1 MQSSNAFKQTFQD
14 IPLSEQNQYPSK
26 NRSNQRKIMSKKQG
40 LPILAAQNIYAYLAV
55 LLLASSF
62 ALSFIIPDFLKSIS
76 REDHFLENLST
87 GLLLGTAFFGFINW
101 KQKQANTTAIA
112 VYTILAI
119 IGFLDEVSFGQRLIG
134 FTPPMAGGTS
144 LDGFHDLANM
154 LRKIISVN
162 LQYHPSQTIIV
173 IVAFLSLF
181 LIFTFKH
188 RSKIRSVYKHL
199 KQLNLEYVVLSIILA
214 IFLSQLLDLKA
225 INLSW
230 STCLEEILELI
241 AALGLLTCL
250 ATTVKESRP

>member
-1 MQSSNAFKQTFQD
+1 
-14 IPLSEQNQYPSK
+14 
-26 NRSNQRKIMSKKQG
+26 MSKKPD

-76 REDHFLENLST
+76 KEDHLLENLST
-87 GLLLGTAFFGFINW
+87 GLLLGTAFFGLINW
-101 KQKQANTTAIA
+101 KQRQANTTAIT

-154 LRKIISVN
+154 FRKIISIN
-162 LQYHPSQTIIV
+162 LQYHPTQTFV
-173 IVAFLSLF
+173 VLF
-181 LIFTFKH
+181 LLLSSFLILAFKFKL
-188 RSKIRSVYKHL
+188 KIYGTYKHL
-199 KQLNLEYVVLSIILA
+199 KELKLVYVVLSIILA
-214 IFLSQLLDLKA
+214 ITLSQMLDLKI

-241 AALGLLTCL
+241 AVLGLLTCL
-250 ATTVKESRP
+250 ATTIKGPRHQ

>member
-1 MQSSNAFKQTFQD
+1 
-14 IPLSEQNQYPSK
+14 
-26 NRSNQRKIMSKKQG
+26 MSKELEFQT
-40 LPILAAQNIYAYLAV
+40 PAAQKIYAYLAV
-55 LLLASSF
+55 LLLGSSF
-62 ALSFIIPDFLKSIS
+62 VLSFIIPDFLKSIS
-76 REDHFLENLST
+76 KEDHFLENLST

-112 VYTILAI
+112 TYTILAI

-154 LRKIISVN
+154 FRKIISIN
-162 LQYHPSQTIIV
+162 FQYHPSQTIIA
-173 IVAFLSLF
+173 IITILSLF
-181 LIFTFKH
+181 LIFTFKC
-188 RSKIRSVYKHL
+188 RSKICGVYKHL
-199 KQLNLEYVVLSIILA
+199 KQLNLEYVALSIILA

-250 ATTVKESRP
+250 ATTVKESRPQ

>member
-1 MQSSNAFKQTFQD
+1 
-14 IPLSEQNQYPSK
+14 
-26 NRSNQRKIMSKKQG
+26 MSKKLG
-40 LPILAAQNIYAYLAV
+40 FPTPAAQKIYAYLAV

-76 REDHFLENLST
+76 KEDHFLENLST
-87 GLLLGTAFFGFINW
+87 GLLLGTAFLGFINW
-101 KQKQANTTAIA
+101 KQKQAHATAIA

-154 LRKIISVN
+154 FMKIISVN
-162 LQYHPSQTIIV
+162 LEYHPNQTFTV
-173 IVAFLSLF
+173 LATLLFSF
-181 LIFTFKH
+181 LILMLKF
-188 RSKIRSVYKHL
+188 RSKIYRAYKYL
-199 KQLNLEYVVLSIILA
+199 KELKLACVTLSITLA
-214 IFLSQLLDLKA
+214 ILFSQLLDLKV

-241 AALGLLTCL
+241 AVLGLLTCL
-250 ATTVKESRP
+250 ATTVKEARP

>member
-1 MQSSNAFKQTFQD
+1 
-14 IPLSEQNQYPSK
+14 
-26 NRSNQRKIMSKKQG
+26 MSKELG
-40 LPILAAQNIYAYLAV
+40 LPTLTAQKIYAYLVA

-62 ALSFIIPDFLKSIS
+62 VLSFIIPDFLKSIS
-76 REDHFLENLST
+76 KEDHLLENLST

-101 KQKQANTTAIA
+101 KQKRTNTTAIA

-154 LRKIISVN
+154 FIKIISVN
-162 LQYHPSQTIIV
+162 LEYHPNQTFI
-173 IVAFLSLF
+173 ALATLLSSF
-181 LIFTFKH
+181 LILILKF
-188 RSKIRSVYKHL
+188 RSKIYRAYKHL
-199 KQLNLEYVVLSIILA
+199 KELKLVCVTLSITSAIL
-214 IFLSQLLDLKA
+214 LSQLLDLKV

-241 AALGLLTCL
+241 AVLGLLTCL
-250 ATTVKESRP
+250 ATTVKEARS

>member
-1 MQSSNAFKQTFQD
+1 
-14 IPLSEQNQYPSK
+14 
-26 NRSNQRKIMSKKQG
+26 MSKESG
-40 LPILAAQNIYAYLAV
+40 LPILAAQNIYAYSAV
-55 LLLASSF
+55 MLLASSF

-76 REDHFLENLST
+76 KEDHLLENLST
-87 GLLLGTAFFGFINW
+87 GLLLGTAFFGLINW
-101 KQKQANTTAIA
+101 KQRQANTTAIT

-154 LRKIISVN
+154 FMKIISVN
-162 LQYHPSQTIIV
+162 LEYHPNQTFIV
-173 IVAFLSLF
+173 LATLLSSF
-181 LIFTFKH
+181 LILILKF
-188 RSKIRSVYKHL
+188 RSKIYRAYKHL
-199 KQLNLEYVVLSIILA
+199 KELKLVCVTLSITLA
-214 IFLSQLLDLKA
+214 ILLSQLLDLKV

-241 AALGLLTCL
+241 AVLGLLTCL

>member
-1 MQSSNAFKQTFQD
+1 
-14 IPLSEQNQYPSK
+14 
-26 NRSNQRKIMSKKQG
+26 MSKETG
-40 LPILAAQNIYAYLAV
+40 FPALTAQKIYAYLAV

-62 ALSFIIPDFLKSIS
+62 ALSFITPDFLESIS
-76 REDHFLENLST
+76 KEDHLLENLST
-87 GLLLGTAFFGFINW
+87 GLLLGTAFFGLVNW
-101 KQKQANTTAIA
+101 KQRQADTTAIG

-154 LRKIISVN
+154 LRKIISIN
-162 LQYHPSQTIIV
+162 LQYHPSQTIIT
-173 IVAFLSLF
+173 IITFLSLF
-181 LIFTFKH
+181 SIFTFKH
-188 RSKIRSVYKHL
+188 RSKICGVYKHL

-250 ATTVKESRP
+250 ATTVKNQDPNNT

>member
-1 MQSSNAFKQTFQD
+1 
-14 IPLSEQNQYPSK
+14 
-26 NRSNQRKIMSKKQG
+26 MSKEPG
-40 LPILAAQNIYAYLAV
+40 LPILAVQNIYAYLAV

-76 REDHFLENLST
+76 KEDHLLENLST
-87 GLLLGTAFFGFINW
+87 GLLLGTAFFGLINW
-101 KQKQANTTAIA
+101 KQRQANTTAIT

-154 LRKIISVN
+154 FRKIISIN
-162 LQYHPSQTIIV
+162 LQYHPTQTFIIQS
-173 IVAFLSLF
+173 ILLSSF
-181 LIFTFKH
+181 LILAFKFKL
-188 RSKIRSVYKHL
+188 KIYGAYKHL
-199 KQLNLEYVVLSIILA
+199 KKLKLVYVVLSTILA
-214 IFLSQLLDLKA
+214 IALSQILDLKI

-241 AALGLLTCL
+241 AVLGLLTCL
-250 ATTVKESRP
+250 ATTVKGSRPQ

>member
-1 MQSSNAFKQTFQD
+1 M
-14 IPLSEQNQYPSK
+14 I
-26 NRSNQRKIMSKKQG
+26 KKPGFPTPAVQK
-40 LPILAAQNIYAYLAV
+40 IYAYLAV

-62 ALSFIIPDFLKSIS
+62 ALSFIIPDFLKAIS
-76 REDHFLENLST
+76 KEDHFLENLST

-101 KQKQANTTAIA
+101 KQKQAYATAIA

-154 LRKIISVN
+154 FMKIISVN
-162 LQYHPSQTIIV
+162 LEYHPNQTFIV
-173 IVAFLSLF
+173 LATLLSCF
-181 LIFTFKH
+181 LILILKF
-188 RSKIRSVYKHL
+188 RSKIYRAYKHL
-199 KQLNLEYVVLSIILA
+199 KELKLVCVTLSITSA
-214 IFLSQLLDLKA
+214 IILSQLLDLKV

-241 AALGLLTCL
+241 AVLGLLTCL
-250 ATTVKESRP
+250 ATTVKEARP